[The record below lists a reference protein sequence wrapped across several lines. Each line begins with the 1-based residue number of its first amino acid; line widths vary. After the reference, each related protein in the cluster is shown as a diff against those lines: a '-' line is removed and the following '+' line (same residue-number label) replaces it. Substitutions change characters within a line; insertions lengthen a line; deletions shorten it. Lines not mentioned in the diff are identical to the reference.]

1 MKNLVILLMTVAFV
15 SGLSGCSKSSSSS
28 ASAAA
33 PAPAA
38 ATVTG
43 VATPSK
49 VAVVTAK

>member
-15 SGLSGCSKSSSSS
+15 SGLSGCNKSSSSS
-28 ASAAA
+28 ASAA
-33 PAPAA
+33 APAA